1 MNNPDAKLLLR
12 LLFILH
18 RGWIEAR
25 LLAQG
30 QRWQQLYDLTDTLEP
45 LPAAISRWSE
55 DELAATRLNL
65 VTYEAKYPENSFEYS
80 RYLDLTSPEPPPF

>member
-1 MNNPDAKLLLR
+1 MNNPDPILLLR

-30 QRWQQLYDLTDTLEP
+30 QHWQQLYDLTDALEP
-45 LPAAISRWSE
+45 LPAALTRWN
-55 DELAATRLNL
+55 DEELEATRFNL
-65 VTYEAKYPENSFEYS
+65 TAYETKYLETTFQYS
-80 RYLDLTSPEPPPF
+80 QYLDLTAPPPPPF

>member
-1 MNNPDAKLLLR
+1 MNNPSSELLLR

-30 QRWQQLYDLTDTLEP
+30 QRWQQLYDLTDALEP
-45 LPAAISRWSE
+45 LPAALTRWND
-55 DELAATRLNL
+55 DELDATRFNL
-65 VTYEAKYPENSFEYS
+65 TAYETKYPDTTFQYV
-80 RYLDLTSPEPPPF
+80 RYLDLTAPPPPSF